1 MSGFSNLRRAREKK
15 GLSQKYIAASLCVSA
30 PTVSEWESGRK
41 TPTVDNLIRLSDLIG
56 ASVDYLLGREEKS
69 ARADGGEDVNSIF
82 PEVFIKAYE
91 ELNDEGR
98 EKVIEY
104 ATDLAASGRYRK
116 KADKH
121 EMGKAANE

>member
-15 GLSQKYIAASLCVSA
+15 GLSQKYIAASLGVSA

-41 TPTVDNLIRLSDLIG
+41 TPTVENLIRLSDLIG
-56 ASVDYLLGREEKS
+56 ASVDYLLGREEKTVP
-69 ARADGGEDVNSIF
+69 ADCGEDVKSVF
-82 PEVFIKAYE
+82 PEVFIKAYQ

-121 EMGKAANE
+121 EMGSAAG